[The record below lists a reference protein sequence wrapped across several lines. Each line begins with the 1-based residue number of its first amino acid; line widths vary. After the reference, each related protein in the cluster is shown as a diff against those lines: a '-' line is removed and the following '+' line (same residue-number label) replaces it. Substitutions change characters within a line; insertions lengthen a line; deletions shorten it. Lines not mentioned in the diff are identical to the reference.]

1 MLDYLHRPQNSL
13 FHEKS
18 QQMILKKI
26 SPLLAQI
33 IREGNLQN
41 VFNNDFP
48 EETAEMAVLIISG
61 FIDSNLREALPQR
74 IEALLYN
81 LEKMLGA
88 KRRGEKL
95 YKDLTPLSC
104 YFLLFDRIRVY
115 SISKLPPKIRRKRMI
130 EFKNVSKSYEEA
142 QVVKELSFCVN
153 SGEFFVIV
161 GPSGSGKTTLLKMI
175 NKLIEP
181 TAGNVYFDGVDLED
195 MDLRELRLDIGY
207 VLQQGSLFPNMTVGE
222 NIELIPELNKW
233 SKERREEE
241 SRKLLKKVGLS
252 PELFYD
258 RYPDELS
265 GGEQQRVG
273 IVRAMVTSPKILL
286 MDEPFSALDP
296 VIRRDLQNVVKS
308 LHEEF
313 ATTVVFVTHDM
324 REAVKLADRVCVMR
338 LGEILQLDEPGIVM
352 ENPSNEFV
360 RSFFESEDL
369 I

>member
-1 MLDYLHRPQNSL
+1 
-13 FHEKS
+13 
-18 QQMILKKI
+18 
-26 SPLLAQI
+26 
-33 IREGNLQN
+33 
-41 VFNNDFP
+41 
-48 EETAEMAVLIISG
+48 
-61 FIDSNLREALPQR
+61 
-74 IEALLYN
+74 
-81 LEKMLGA
+81 
-88 KRRGEKL
+88 
-95 YKDLTPLSC
+95 
-104 YFLLFDRIRVY
+104 
-115 SISKLPPKIRRKRMI
+115 MI

-142 QVVKELSFCVN
+142 QIVKELSFCVN

-181 TAGNVYFDGVDLED
+181 TSGNVYFDGVDLED

-222 NIELIPELNKW
+222 NIELIPELKKW
-233 SKERREEE
+233 RKEK
-241 SRKLLKKVGLS
+241 RKKEARLLLEKVGLS
-252 PELFYD
+252 SELFYD
-258 RYPDELS
+258 RYPHELS

-273 IVRAMVTSPKILL
+273 IVRAMVTRPKILL

-296 VIRRDLQNVVKS
+296 VIRRDLQNVVKA

-338 LGEILQLDEPGIVM
+338 LGEILQLDTPQTVM
-352 ENPSNEFV
+352 NNPANEFV

>member
-1 MLDYLHRPQNSL
+1 
-13 FHEKS
+13 
-18 QQMILKKI
+18 
-26 SPLLAQI
+26 
-33 IREGNLQN
+33 
-41 VFNNDFP
+41 
-48 EETAEMAVLIISG
+48 
-61 FIDSNLREALPQR
+61 
-74 IEALLYN
+74 
-81 LEKMLGA
+81 
-88 KRRGEKL
+88 
-95 YKDLTPLSC
+95 
-104 YFLLFDRIRVY
+104 
-115 SISKLPPKIRRKRMI
+115 MI

-181 TAGNVYFDGVDLED
+181 TSGNVYFDGVDLED

-233 SKERREEE
+233 SKERCEEE

-352 ENPSNEFV
+352 KNPSNEFV

>member
-1 MLDYLHRPQNSL
+1 
-13 FHEKS
+13 
-18 QQMILKKI
+18 
-26 SPLLAQI
+26 
-33 IREGNLQN
+33 
-41 VFNNDFP
+41 
-48 EETAEMAVLIISG
+48 
-61 FIDSNLREALPQR
+61 
-74 IEALLYN
+74 
-81 LEKMLGA
+81 
-88 KRRGEKL
+88 
-95 YKDLTPLSC
+95 
-104 YFLLFDRIRVY
+104 
-115 SISKLPPKIRRKRMI
+115 MI

-142 QVVKELSFCVN
+142 QIVKELSFCVN
-153 SGEFFVIV
+153 RGEFFVIV

-181 TAGNVYFDGVDLED
+181 TSGNVYFDGVDLED
-195 MDLRELRLDIGY
+195 MDLRDLRLDIGY

-241 SRKLLKKVGLS
+241 SRKLLEKVGLS
-252 PELFYD
+252 SELFYN
-258 RYPDELS
+258 RYPHELS

-273 IVRAMVTSPKILL
+273 IVRAMVTRPKILL

-338 LGEILQLDEPGIVM
+338 LGAILQLDEPGIVM
-352 ENPSNEFV
+352 KNPSNEFV